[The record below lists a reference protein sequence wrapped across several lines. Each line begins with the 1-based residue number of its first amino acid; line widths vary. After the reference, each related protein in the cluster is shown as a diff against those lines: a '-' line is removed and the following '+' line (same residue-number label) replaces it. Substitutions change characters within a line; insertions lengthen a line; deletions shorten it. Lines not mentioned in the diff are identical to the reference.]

1 MATDIFLKLD
11 GIKGESQDDKHK
23 DEIEVVSFSFGAS
36 NFAKRSAGSGGGAG
50 RVSLQDFHFVM
61 RTNKASPTLF
71 LSCAS
76 GKHISSA
83 VLSVR
88 KAGGTQVD
96 YLKYT
101 FTDVLISSY
110 QTGGS
115 SADVV
120 PTDQISL
127 NFIKLENTFTPQD
140 DRGALQEP
148 VTASWDVLQNKAS

>member
-23 DEIEVVSFSFGAS
+23 DEIELVSFSFGAS
-36 NFAKRSAGSGGGAG
+36 NFTKRSAGSGGGAG
-50 RVSLQDFHFVM
+50 KVSLQDFHFVM

-127 NFIKLENTFTPQD
+127 NFIKLESTFTPLD
-140 DRGALQEP
+140 ERGGLLEP
-148 VTASWDVLQNKAS
+148 VTVDWNVLENRAS